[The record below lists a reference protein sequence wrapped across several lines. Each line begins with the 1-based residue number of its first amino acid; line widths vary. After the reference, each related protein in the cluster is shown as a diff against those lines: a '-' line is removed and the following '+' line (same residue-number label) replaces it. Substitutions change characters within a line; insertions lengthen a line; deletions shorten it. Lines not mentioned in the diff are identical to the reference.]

1 MIDPELAMPEHQT
14 AQPPAAGPLVA
25 DSRHRAGA
33 TLADHAVDTLVDVLR
48 LRAATLPDQTAFIHL
63 VDGETES
70 RTVTYAELQLQA
82 TAIAR
87 HLASVDVA
95 GKRVLMLFEA
105 GVDYIAALFGVWM
118 AGAVAVPSFPPV
130 GTRALGRLGAI
141 ARDSQP
147 EVILTNARFSKL
159 RERVLAL
166 LPDGFPEQAW
176 TEIDG
181 LFQTDMH
188 AYACNPDGAPEALAA
203 LDQGALALLQYTS
216 GSTSDPKGV
225 MLTHGNLLS
234 NCHGASRWMGG
245 QRERVGCTWL
255 PPYHDMGLM
264 GGILQ
269 PIYEGFPTVI
279 LAPGHFVQQPLRWLA
294 ALSQYRV
301 TTTIAPNF
309 AFDLC
314 CNSIGDEVLPL
325 LDLSS
330 VEAVYCG
337 AEPVRRRTFERFA
350 ERFAPCGFRA
360 DAFGPCYGLAEA
372 TVFVSGKVDGVPPAF
387 VEVDQEALAR
397 GEVQEIAADHPQ
409 ARTLASCG
417 APAPGHDVRIVGP
430 DGRALPDGAIGEI
443 WVGGPNIGIGYWN
456 QPRHSEETFQA
467 RLAGSPQ
474 RYMRTGDLGF
484 LRDGE
489 LYVTGRIKDLIIHA
503 GRNLYPQDIELLVE
517 ETDARIRPNGVAA
530 FSIDD
535 GQSERIAVVAEFRR
549 GERVAESELQ
559 LLREAIVE
567 RVTRQLGAA
576 PHLIHFAPM
585 GAIPLTTSGKIQRYA
600 TRQALLAQSLASY
613 PNARA

>member
-1 MIDPELAMPEHQT
+1 MTHLEVAS
-14 AQPPAAGPLVA
+14 PALDALDA
-25 DSRHRAGA
+25 SHSRHRAAA
-33 TLADHAVDTLVDVLR
+33 TLAEHALDTLADVLR
-48 LRAATLPDQTAFIHL
+48 LRAATLPGQTAFIHL
-63 VDGETES
+63 VDGEGET
-70 RTVTYAELQLQA
+70 RTVSYAELQLQA
-82 TAIAR
+82 GAIAR
-87 HLASVDVA
+87 HLAARGVA

-105 GVDYIAALFGVWM
+105 GIDYIAALFGVWM

-147 EVILTNARFSKL
+147 ELILTDSRFTRL

-166 LPDGFPEQAW
+166 LPDGFPEDAW
-176 TEIDG
+176 TEADA
-181 LFQTDMH
+181 LFRADTN
-188 AYACNPDGAPEALAA
+188 AYAYNTADAGPALPV
-203 LDQGALALLQYTS
+203 LDCEALALLQYTS

-245 QRERVGCTWL
+245 SRERVGCTWL

-279 LAPGHFVQQPLRWLA
+279 LSPGHFVQQPLRWLA

-314 CNSIGDEVLPL
+314 CNAIGDEVLPL
-325 LDLSS
+325 LDLST
-330 VEAVYCG
+330 VEAIYCG

-350 ERFAPCGFRA
+350 ERFARCGFRA
-360 DAFGPCYGLAEA
+360 EAFGPCYGLAEA
-372 TVFVSGKVDGVPPAF
+372 TVFVSGKVDGAAPAF
-387 VEVDQEALAR
+387 VELDQDGLAR
-397 GEVQEIAADHPQ
+397 GEVREIAADHARAQ
-409 ARTLASCG
+409 ALASCG
-417 APAPGHDVRIVGP
+417 APAPGHDVRIVAP

-443 WVGGPNIGIGYWN
+443 WVSGPNIGIGYWN
-456 QPRHSEETFQA
+456 QPERSEETFYA
-467 RLAGSPQ
+467 RLEGSAQ

-484 LRDGE
+484 LRAGE

-517 ETDARIRPNGVAA
+517 ELDARIRPNGVAA

-535 GQSERIAVVAEFRR
+535 GQGERIAVVAELRR
-549 GERVAESELQ
+549 GEKVAEGELQ
-559 LLREAIVE
+559 TLREAIVE
-567 RVTRQLGAA
+567 RVTQQLGAA

-600 TRQALLAQSLASY
+600 TRHALLTQSLASY
-613 PNARA
+613 PHARA